1 VHSLLGD
8 KERTFSLPAPA
19 PVHLQYFTEFADETG
34 GLQERA
40 DLYGLTAKVAA
51 ALAY

>member
-1 VHSLLGD
+1 
-8 KERTFSLPAPA
+8 
-19 PVHLQYFTEFADETG
+19 LQYFTEFADEAG

-51 ALAY
+51 ALGNQG